1 MYIHRNLKD
10 ILLVFFSTA
19 VFLLWKGFIF
29 NSADQAE
36 PLVLVYEKLNPGL
49 FPGDFYVEAAKDI
62 FTVRYYYINL
72 LAFLGGYFSLYHI
85 SLFFTVLCLFVS
97 GLGLIK
103 IARKL
108 TFGQIT
114 GYLAPF
120 FVLFMFLSWT
130 IGGNVV
136 QYHLLIASSFAK
148 ALSIWGIYFLLD
160 KKWKTSAALIGLG
173 GLFQVLVGLQLG
185 LIIAG
190 ILLLT
195 QRWKILIQWLFIW
208 LLAIA
213 PMLLP
218 ILYRQFFME
227 QPEQVDMNAY
237 YDLLY
242 KFRNPQHYLPSLF
255 PLTAYIKLGILISAG
270 FFAGLWFLQKKT
282 FYQVMMFNAIIITGL
297 IFYSFLIEVLGVSG
311 IGKLQW
317 FKTTIWLE
325 VSSALCFAIAAEYF
339 LYQIYLKRYIW
350 IIGLLLPFM
359 WLLRGHFT
367 YGAPL
372 ALDHR
377 TEEQKDLEVMHGW
390 IAKNTSKEAMFS
402 TYLSDES
409 FSCEAH
415 RPVASMIGPMVHEPW
430 YLISWYENFYR
441 QYGVKDTVH
450 DLSETKAQA
459 EAYYESGQWQDD
471 VRSDYSVMKKGIELS
486 QYSKVHETQYFQLLK
501 RNKD

>member
-10 ILLVFFSTA
+10 IILAAFSA
-19 VFLLWKGFIF
+19 VVFLLWKGFIF
-29 NSADQAE
+29 NSADQTE
-36 PLVLVYEKLNPGL
+36 PLILVYEKLNSGL

-72 LAFLGGYFSLYHI
+72 LTFLGQYCSLYDI
-85 SLFFTVLCLFVS
+85 SLFLTVICLFVS
-97 GLGLIK
+97 GLGLIR
-103 IARKL
+103 IAGKL
-108 TFGQIT
+108 TSGQIT

-120 FVLFMFLSWT
+120 FVLFLFLSWT

-148 ALSIWGIYFLLD
+148 ALAIWGLFFLLEE
-160 KKWKTSAALIGLG
+160 KWKTSAVLIGLG

-185 LIIAG
+185 LIVTG
-190 ILLLT
+190 ILLLSG
-195 QRWKILIQWLFIW
+195 RWKVMFQFMAVW

-237 YDLLY
+237 YHLLY

-255 PLTAYIKLGILISAG
+255 PLSAYIKTGILIIAG
-270 FFAGLWFLQKKT
+270 FFAGAWFLQRK
-282 FYQVMMFNAIIITGL
+282 YFNQLLLFNGL
-297 IFYSFLIEVLGVSG
+297 IIAGLIKYSILIEVLGVPG

-325 VSSALCFAIAAEYF
+325 VSSALCIAIAAEYL
-339 LYQIYLKRYIW
+339 LYQVHLKRYVW
-350 IIGLLLPFM
+350 IIGLLLPSS
-359 WLLRGHFT
+359 WLLRDHFT
-367 YGAPL
+367 HGVPL

-377 TEEQKDLEVMHGW
+377 TEEQKDLEVMHEW
-390 IAKNTSKEAMFS
+390 IKKNTPKEAMFS

-415 RPVASMIGPMVHEPW
+415 RPVTSMIVPMVHEPW
-430 YLISWYENFYR
+430 YLIRWYENFYK
-441 QYGVKDTVH
+441 QYGVKDTVY
-450 DLSETKAQA
+450 DLSETKSQA
-459 EAYYESGQWQDD
+459 ETYYESGQWQED
-471 VRSDYSVMKKGIELS
+471 VRSDYSVMKKGIQLS

-501 RNKD
+501 RNRD